1 MKKRVPALVLAL
13 ALALTVPAWAAQDT
27 PDNFVRSKTYAG
39 QFSDLTPES
48 TFYDNVAA
56 LYAYGLSVGK
66 ADGTFGLRDQLTV
79 GQVVIFAGRIP
90 QSVPHRRRGG
100 RSRRPMPPR
109 MRQRPSGT
117 CAISSRRV
125 SSARSWTSPSPPPP
139 PRPRWPMC
147 WRTRFRR
154 RPCRPFTRT
163 W

>member
-66 ADGTFGLRDQLTV
+66 ADGHFRPARPADRW
-79 GQVVIFAGRIP
+79 AGGDFRRPHP

-100 RSRRPMPPR
+100 RSRRL
-109 MRQRPSGT
+109 
-117 CAISSRRV
+117 
-125 SSARSWTSPSPPPP
+125 
-139 PRPRWPMC
+139 
-147 WRTRFRR
+147 RR
-154 RPCRPFTRT
+154 RE
-163 W
+163 

>member
-79 GQVVIFAGRIP
+79 GQVVIFAGRI
-90 QSVPHRRRGG
+90 
-100 RSRRPMPPR
+100 RSLYRQVQAPMPPR

-139 PRPRWPMC
+139 PGPRWPMC

>member
-79 GQVVIFAGRIP
+79 GQVVIFAASAVCTAP
-90 QSVPHRRRGG
+90 ETRRQVQA
-100 RSRRPMPPR
+100 PTPPR
-109 MRQRPSGT
+109 MRPRPSGT
-117 CAISSRRV
+117 CVISRRRV

-139 PRPRWPMC
+139 PGPRWPMC
-147 WRTRFRR
+147 WRTRFQR
-154 RPCRPFTRT
+154 RPCRPFMRT

>member
-79 GQVVIFAGRIP
+79 GQVVIFAGRIR
-90 QSVPHRRRGG
+90 SESESDGTRSAGRHIADILRGLRGG
-100 RSRRPMPPR
+100 DAVTLDGRFDIGYIPPCPCSRIPWKWW
-109 MRQRPSGT
+109 
-117 CAISSRRV
+117 I
-125 SSARSWTSPSPPPP
+125 
-139 PRPRWPMC
+139 PRPH
-147 WRTRFRR
+147 
-154 RPCRPFTRT
+154 
-163 W
+163 

>member
-79 GQVVIFAGRIP
+79 GQVVIFAGRIR
-90 QSVPHRRRGG
+90 SLYRTRRQVQA
-100 RSRRPMPPR
+100 PTPPR
-109 MRQRPSGT
+109 MRPRPSGT
-117 CAISSRRV
+117 CAISRRRV

-139 PRPRWPMC
+139 PGPRWPMC
-147 WRTRFRR
+147 WQTPFRR

>member
-56 LYAYGLSVGK
+56 LYAYGLS
-66 ADGTFGLRDQLTV
+66 
-79 GQVVIFAGRIP
+79 
-90 QSVPHRRRGG
+90 
-100 RSRRPMPPR
+100 
-109 MRQRPSGT
+109 
-117 CAISSRRV
+117 SRRV

-139 PRPRWPMC
+139 PGPRWPMC
-147 WRTRFRR
+147 WQTRFRR

>member
-79 GQVVIFAGRIP
+79 GQVVIFAGRI
-90 QSVPHRRRGG
+90 
-100 RSRRPMPPR
+100 RSLYRTGDAEAGPGAYAAENEAAALRYLR
-109 MRQRPSGT
+109 
-117 CAISSRRV
+117 ISRRRV

-139 PRPRWPMC
+139 PGPRWPMC
-147 WRTRFRR
+147 WRTPFQR
-154 RPCRPFTRT
+154 RPCRPFMRT

>member
-79 GQVVIFAGRIP
+79 GQVVIFAGRI
-90 QSVPHRRRGG
+90 
-100 RSRRPMPPR
+100 RSLY
-109 MRQRPSGT
+109 
-117 CAISSRRV
+117 
-125 SSARSWTSPSPPPP
+125 
-139 PRPRWPMC
+139 
-147 WRTRFRR
+147 RTGDAEAGPGAYAAENEAAALRYLRYLQA
-154 RPCRPFTRT
+154 
-163 W
+163 

>member
-79 GQVVIFAGRIP
+79 GRFCSIKSSQP
-90 QSVPHRRRGG
+90 LMLVPHFFQ
-100 RSRRPMPPR
+100 SHPL
-109 MRQRPSGT
+109 
-117 CAISSRRV
+117 IEY
-125 SSARSWTSPSPPPP
+125 
-139 PRPRWPMC
+139 
-147 WRTRFRR
+147 
-154 RPCRPFTRT
+154 
-163 W
+163 

>member
-66 ADGTFGLRDQLTV
+66 ADGTFGLRDQPH
-79 GQVVIFAGRIP
+79 P

-100 RSRRPMPPR
+100 RSRRL
-109 MRQRPSGT
+109 
-117 CAISSRRV
+117 CRRE
-125 SSARSWTSPSPPPP
+125 
-139 PRPRWPMC
+139 
-147 WRTRFRR
+147 
-154 RPCRPFTRT
+154 
-163 W
+163 

>member
-79 GQVVIFAGRIP
+79 GQVVIFAGRI
-90 QSVPHRRRGG
+90 
-100 RSRRPMPPR
+100 RSLYRTGDAEAGPGAYAAENEAAALRYLR
-109 MRQRPSGT
+109 YLQAEGVIGT
-117 CAISSRRV
+117 A
-125 SSARSWTSPSPPPP
+125 ASPPPP
-139 PRPRWPMC
+139 PGPRWPMC

>member
-79 GQVVIFAGRIP
+79 GQVVIFAGRI
-90 QSVPHRRRGG
+90 
-100 RSRRPMPPR
+100 RSLYRTGDAEAGPGAYAAENEAAALRYLR
-109 MRQRPSGT
+109 YLQAKKSSGYWG
-117 CAISSRRV
+117 
-125 SSARSWTSPSPPPP
+125 SSAPQKQFKSLRRSNLPPAI
-139 PRPRWPMC
+139 
-147 WRTRFRR
+147 TT
-154 RPCRPFTRT
+154 FTR
-163 W
+163 

>member
-13 ALALTVPAWAAQDT
+13 ALALTVPAWAA
-27 PDNFVRSKTYAG
+27 PDNFVRSKPYAG

-79 GQVVIFAGRIP
+79 GQVVIFAGRI
-90 QSVPHRRRGG
+90 
-100 RSRRPMPPR
+100 RSLYRTGDAEAGPGAYAAENEAAALR
-109 MRQRPSGT
+109 T
-117 CAISSRRV
+117 CVISRRRV

-139 PRPRWPMC
+139 PGPRWPMC
-147 WRTRFRR
+147 WQTPFRR

>member
-79 GQVVIFAGRIP
+79 GQVVIFAGRIR
-90 QSVPHRRRGG
+90 SLYRTGGG
-100 RSRRPMPPR
+100 RSRRL
-109 MRQRPSGT
+109 
-117 CAISSRRV
+117 CRRE
-125 SSARSWTSPSPPPP
+125 
-139 PRPRWPMC
+139 
-147 WRTRFRR
+147 
-154 RPCRPFTRT
+154 
-163 W
+163 

>member
-48 TFYDNVAA
+48 MFYDNVAA

-79 GQVVIFAGRIP
+79 GQVVIFAGRI
-90 QSVPHRRRGG
+90 
-100 RSRRPMPPR
+100 RSLYRTGDAEAGPGAY
-109 MRQRPSGT
+109 SGT
-117 CAISSRRV
+117 CVISRRRV

-139 PRPRWPMC
+139 PGPRWPMC
-147 WRTRFRR
+147 WRTRFQR
-154 RPCRPFTRT
+154 RPCRPFMRT

>member
-79 GQVVIFAGRIP
+79 GQVVIFAGPHP

-100 RSRRPMPPR
+100 RSRRL
-109 MRQRPSGT
+109 
-117 CAISSRRV
+117 
-125 SSARSWTSPSPPPP
+125 
-139 PRPRWPMC
+139 
-147 WRTRFRR
+147 RR
-154 RPCRPFTRT
+154 RE
-163 W
+163 

>member
-39 QFSDLTPES
+39 QFSDLTRES

-79 GQVVIFAGRIP
+79 GQVVIFAGRIR
-90 QSVPHRRRGG
+90 SESESDGTRSAGRHIADILRGG
-100 RSRRPMPPR
+100 
-109 MRQRPSGT
+109 
-117 CAISSRRV
+117 
-125 SSARSWTSPSPPPP
+125 
-139 PRPRWPMC
+139 PRWPMC
-147 WRTRFRR
+147 WRTRFQR

>member
-48 TFYDNVAA
+48 MFYDNVAA

-79 GQVVIFAGRIP
+79 GQVVIFAGRI
-90 QSVPHRRRGG
+90 
-100 RSRRPMPPR
+100 RSLYRTGDAEAGPGAYAAENEAAA
-109 MRQRPSGT
+109 SGT

-139 PRPRWPMC
+139 PGPRWPMC
-147 WRTRFRR
+147 WQTRFQR

>member
-1 MKKRVPALVLAL
+1 MKKGVPALVLAL

-79 GQVVIFAGRIP
+79 GQVVIFAGRI
-90 QSVPHRRRGG
+90 
-100 RSRRPMPPR
+100 RSLYRTGDAEAGPGAYAAENEAAALRYLR
-109 MRQRPSGT
+109 YLQAEGVIGT
-117 CAISSRRV
+117 ELDESLS
-125 SSARSWTSPSPPPP
+125 TPPPG
-139 PRPRWPMC
+139 PRWPMC
-147 WRTRFRR
+147 WQTRFRR

>member
-1 MKKRVPALVLAL
+1 MKKGVPALVLAL

-79 GQVVIFAGRIP
+79 GQVVISPAASAVCTAP
-90 QSVPHRRRGG
+90 ETRRQVQA
-100 RSRRPMPPR
+100 PMPPR
-109 MRQRPSGT
+109 MRPRPSGT
-117 CAISSRRV
+117 CAISRRRV

-139 PRPRWPMC
+139 PGPRWPMC
-147 WRTRFRR
+147 WQTRFRR

>member
-79 GQVVIFAGRIP
+79 GQVVIFAGRI
-90 QSVPHRRRGG
+90 
-100 RSRRPMPPR
+100 RSLYRTGDQAPTPPR
-109 MRQRPSGT
+109 MRPRPSGT
-117 CAISSRRV
+117 CVISRRRV

-139 PRPRWPMC
+139 PGPRWPMC
-147 WRTRFRR
+147 WQTPFRR